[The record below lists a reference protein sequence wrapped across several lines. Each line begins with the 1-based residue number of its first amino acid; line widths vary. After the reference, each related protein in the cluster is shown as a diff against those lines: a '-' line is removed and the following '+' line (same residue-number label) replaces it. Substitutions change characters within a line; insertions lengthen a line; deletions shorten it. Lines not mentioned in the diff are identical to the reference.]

1 MIPTREQAWNILT
14 KYVESPSLQEHCKTV
29 EGVMRYFAPKF
40 GGDPEIWGVAGLLHD
55 VDYEKWPEA
64 HCKKMIEL
72 LDAEG
77 VDREFTLQLAAHGWG
92 LCTDV
97 EPETDM
103 ANVLYTVDELTGLIH
118 AAAIMRPS
126 KSVMDLEL
134 KSVKKKY
141 KSKGYNK
148 FIAQGR
154 EKRRRSSSKRV
165 RAGGMRAGG
174 RRRAPVP
181 RARGSNKSAGSP
193 RYRAERWAPRP
204 ESWWYR
210 EVMLRP

>member
-1 MIPTREQAWNILT
+1 MQMKTREDALRVLQQYNET
-14 KYVESPSLQEHCKTV
+14 ESLLKHAYAV
-29 EGVMRYFAPKF
+29 EGVMRRFAAAR
-40 GGDPEIWGVAGLLHD
+40 GEDVAYWGQVGLLHD

-103 ANVLYTVDELTGLIH
+103 ANVLYSVDELTGLIH

-141 KSKGYNK
+141 KSKG
-148 FIAQGR
+148 FAAGVDRGVI
-154 EKRRRSSSKRV
+154 EKGCQRIGLSLDEV
-165 RAGGMRAGG
+165 IEGCILGMRTVAGEIG
-174 RRRAPVP
+174 LLGNPQ
-181 RARGSNKSAGSP
+181 
-193 RYRAERWAPRP
+193 ET
-204 ESWWYR
+204 
-210 EVMLRP
+210 